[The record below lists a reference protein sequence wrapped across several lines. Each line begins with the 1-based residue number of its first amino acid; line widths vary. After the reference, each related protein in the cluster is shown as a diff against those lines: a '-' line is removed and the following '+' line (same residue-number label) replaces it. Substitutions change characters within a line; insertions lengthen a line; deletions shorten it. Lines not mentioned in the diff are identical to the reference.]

1 MSFRSHSPLA
11 LLLVPFVPALA
22 SAQSQA
28 PAGQAPAA
36 PTQARY
42 AGTFHAAVGQWTRP
56 TASAAR
62 GVGPDIIYVNTAP
75 SGYFS
80 TIGSPSGFGA
90 GGTILDEG
98 GLPGTTNGTPFA
110 GMPDRDSYLVNSFQL
125 GYCDLGPAGGS
136 AWEISFYDA
145 YVPATSDRT
154 PEATVNVS
162 GLPAG
167 GGCWII
173 DIDLTGGMEFCLG
186 ADGGEADPGWND
198 DPSRDSF
205 GWSYRYTGAGM
216 TAGMLLTGDPEM
228 TDPGWMPGDLPTSG
242 GGTYYGGPGGG
253 TGYLTQDLFF
263 LDNVAT
269 PGAFFFGGYPG
280 NPYASMHMVMRADT
294 ASCDAES
301 TAIGDVYCTSL
312 PNSTGQNGRLRVLG
326 SDVVDENSARLVAD
340 QLPPNSMGYFLGAE
354 APGNVLMPHGSQG
367 VLCLGGAI
375 GRFVRPGQPMMSDAS
390 GEISMITKD
399 GLWGLDRLPR
409 PDENYA
415 AMVGTTNYFQL
426 WHRDMAGGT
435 PTSNFTDA
443 MSVLWR

>member
-1 MSFRSHSPLA
+1 MSFRSHAPLA

-56 TASAAR
+56 NASAAR

-186 ADGGEADPGWND
+186 AAGGEAELLVDEGD
-198 DPSRDSF
+198 AAGVTGLLVKDGKVVQYDEF
-205 GWSYRYTGAGM
+205 GIMRA
-216 TAGMLLTGDPEM
+216 E
-228 TDPGWMPGDLPTSG
+228 TDAPI
-242 GGTYYGGPGGG
+242 
-253 TGYLTQDLFF
+253 
-263 LDNVAT
+263 
-269 PGAFFFGGYPG
+269 
-280 NPYASMHMVMRADT
+280 RADT
-294 ASCDAES
+294 IHRIYSM
-301 TAIGDVYCTSL
+301 TKPITGMAIMML
-312 PNSTGQNGRLRVLG
+312 I
-326 SDVVDENSARLVAD
+326 DEGKL
-340 QLPPNSMGYFLGAE
+340 
-354 APGNVLMPHGSQG
+354 
-367 VLCLGGAI
+367 
-375 GRFVRPGQPMMSDAS
+375 
-390 GEISMITKD
+390 
-399 GLWGLDRLPR
+399 GLDMPVSEVLPKFKDMQVLVD
-409 PDENYA
+409 PEGPLENTVPA
-415 AMVGTTNYFQL
+415 EREITIRHGIQ
-426 WHRDMAGGT
+426 RI
-435 PTSNFTDA
+435 
-443 MSVLWR
+443 